1 MYSAPALGGLSS
13 DSDHEH
19 DEEDGAEN
27 EDSNDQE
34 DNITNTSFDSS
45 HGEEDTGNVW
55 RTDWE

>member
-1 MYSAPALGGLSS
+1 MYSAPALGALSS

-45 HGEEDTGNVW
+45 HGEEDTGNI
-55 RTDWE
+55 